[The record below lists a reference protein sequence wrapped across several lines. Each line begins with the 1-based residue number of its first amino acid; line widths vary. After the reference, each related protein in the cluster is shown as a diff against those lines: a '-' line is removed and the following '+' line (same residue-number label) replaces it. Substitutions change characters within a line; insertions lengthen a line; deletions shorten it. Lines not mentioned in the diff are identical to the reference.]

1 MDAAALLKE
10 ARHYVGLS
18 QRALAGKAGVPHS
31 TVARI
36 ESGTI
41 DPRTRTLEK
50 LLRVCHRELDIRV
63 VRDWGLDRTLIDS
76 FLKLSPEDR
85 IQSAANMSNFVEE
98 LQNAP
103 SRRR

>member
-1 MDAAALLKE
+1 
-10 ARHYVGLS
+10 LS
-18 QRALAGKAGVPHS
+18 QRALAEKAGVPHS